1 MVVRKIRSCALRRGA
16 HNHGND
22 HCAGVRMTMMM
33 SMVRRGAQG
42 AHDHGR
48 EQGTKR
54 GVRNIYTTY
63 IGCAHPTYAEV
74 GSRAISSR
82 TTTTHPATQVGTKP

>member
-1 MVVRKIRSCALRRGA
+1 MRNIRSCAR
-16 HNHGND
+16 
-22 HCAGVRMTMMM
+22 CARVHITLVMSSMRM
-33 SMVRRGAQG
+33 GAQCEQN
-42 AHDHGR
+42 HGR
-48 EQGTKR
+48 EQGAKQ

-82 TTTTHPATQVGTKP
+82 TTTTHPATQVGTNLDQ

>member
-1 MVVRKIRSCALRRGA
+1 MGRFTSEEKRIMVRKIRSCAQ
-16 HNHGND
+16 
-22 HCAGVRMTMMM
+22 CARVHIIMVMSSMRM
-33 SMVRRGAQG
+33 GAQG
-42 AHDHGR
+42 EHNQGC
-48 EQGTKR
+48 EQGAKQ

-74 GSRAISSR
+74 GSRAVSSR